1 MEHKVGTLSLYQLIK
16 GTMVIHLLWTM
27 LSFVMHKKI
36 CPYPWTVYARLP
48 KAFEEGM
55 VLHIG
60 ASLYRIIMGLGIAMM
75 LGIGIGLAMA
85 SSKRMNQMLGTLVY
99 FTYPIPKTVLLPIL
113 MLFFGIGNGSKIIL
127 IVLIVIFQV
136 IVSTRDAA
144 LNVEEEAYDVIGSL
158 GGTRRQRFYHVTLPA
173 IIPDL
178 LTNIRLSVGTS
189 LSILFFA
196 EGYGTHYGIGYYILD
211 AWSRM
216 NYEDMYGGIVMI
228 SVVGLLLFLAIDRL
242 QMWAC
247 RWQNHTRVGGKI

>member
-1 MEHKVGTLSLYQLIK
+1 MEHKLGLSQLIK
-16 GTMVIHLLWTM
+16 GTLVIHILWII
-27 LSFVMHKKI
+27 LSFVMNKSI
-36 CPYPWTVYARLP
+36 CPYPWVVYAGMP
-48 KAFEEGM
+48 EAFREGM

-60 ASLYRIIMGLGIAMM
+60 ASLFRIIMGLGIAMI
-75 LGIGIGLAMA
+75 LGIGIGLSMA
-85 SSKRMNQMLGTLVY
+85 GSKRMNQMLGTLVY

-113 MLFFGIGNGSKIIL
+113 MLFFGIGNGSKITL

-144 LNVEEEAYDVIGSL
+144 MNVEKETYDVVVSL
-158 GGTRRQRFYHVTLPA
+158 GGTRRQRFFHVTFPA

-178 LTNIRLSVGTS
+178 LTNIRLSVGTA

-216 NYEDMYGGIVMI
+216 NYQEMYGGIVMI
-228 SVVGLLLFLAIDRL
+228 SVVGLLLFISIDRCQL
-242 QMWAC
+242 WAC
-247 RWQNHTRVGGKI
+247 RWQNHTQVGGKI